1 MGGRWA
7 AAGDQAG
14 HPWPRASQRAGGKG
28 GSHQAL
34 TTAVAVLPAWPRS
47 AESWHR
53 GPGCHTGR
61 GCRQQQEDS
70 VADSPRQQVNLERK
84 HQASEGEPPARG
96 PALAA
101 AGKVRFEAV
110 RV

>member
-1 MGGRWA
+1 M
-7 AAGDQAG
+7 
-14 HPWPRASQRAGGKG
+14 
-28 GSHQAL
+28 
-34 TTAVAVLPAWPRS
+34 
-47 AESWHR
+47 
-53 GPGCHTGR
+53 
-61 GCRQQQEDS
+61 
-70 VADSPRQQVNLERK
+70 ADSPRQQVNLERK